1 MSSDGVTS
9 PTVPASA
16 LCYTAAMNDPIAD
29 NLALVRAEVAAAA
42 RRAGRDPASV
52 GLVAVSKTFAADA
65 VAAAIAAGQR
75 RFGENRVQEAAGKFP
90 ALKASHPDI
99 ELHLIGPLQT
109 NKTREA
115 VALFDVIQSLDR
127 ERLAQS
133 LAAEMAR
140 AGRRPRLYIQ
150 VNIGAEPQKSGVAIE
165 ELPRLLTRCMELGLA
180 IEGLMCIPP
189 ADAPPEPYFRQL
201 AGLARDHGLAGL
213 SMGMSGDYA
222 VAIAAGATLVRVGSA
237 IFGRRP
243 PLPG

>member
-1 MSSDGVTS
+1 MAYPGTER
-9 PTVPASA
+9 SA
-16 LCYTAAMNDPIAD
+16 VFAAAPGPDIAANLAAVQGAIARAARAAGRTAA
-29 NLALVRAEVAAAA
+29 EVE
-42 RRAGRDPASV
+42 
-52 GLVAVSKTFAADA
+52 LLAVSKTQPAEV
-65 VAAAIAAGQR
+65 VAMAIAVGQR
-75 RFGENRVQEAAGKFP
+75 AFGENRVQEAQAKWP
-90 ALKASHPDI
+90 ELRDRHADLR
-99 ELHLIGPLQT
+99 LHLIGPLQT
-109 NKTREA
+109 NKAREA

-165 ELPRLLTRCMELGLA
+165 ELPRLLTRCRELGLA

-189 ADAPPEPYFRQL
+189 AEAPPEPYFGRL
-201 AGLARDHGLAGL
+201 AALARDHGLAGL

-243 PLPG
+243 APPG

>member
-165 ELPRLLTRCMELGLA
+165 
-180 IEGLMCIPP
+180 
-189 ADAPPEPYFRQL
+189 
-201 AGLARDHGLAGL
+201 
-213 SMGMSGDYA
+213 
-222 VAIAAGATLVRVGSA
+222 
-237 IFGRRP
+237 
-243 PLPG
+243 